1 MMVIPTTRFGPIE
14 VQADDVIRFP
24 EGLLGF
30 EECRDWVLLAEAEN
44 DAVVWLQ
51 SVDRADVALAVV
63 SPRRFVP
70 KYRMRVARREL
81 EPLQLD
87 QIGRAQVLVIVG
99 RTERCLTLNLKAPIV
114 INLDRRL
121 GRQVITNGELSV
133 RHPLGAGLPAMKRS
147 A

>member
-1 MMVIPTTRFGPIE
+1 MRISTTRFGPIE
-14 VQADDVIRFP
+14 VQTDDVLRFP
-24 EGLLGF
+24 DGLLGL
-30 EECRDWVLLAEAEN
+30 EECRRWVLLAEAED
-44 DAVVWLQ
+44 DAVAWLQ

-70 KYRMRVARREL
+70 DYRMRVARREL

-99 RTERCLTLNLKAPIV
+99 RTERCLTLNLKAPLV
-114 INLDRRL
+114 VNPDRRL
-121 GRQVITNGELSV
+121 ARQVITNGDLSV
-133 RHPLGAGLPAMKRS
+133 RHPLGARLPALKRS

>member
-1 MMVIPTTRFGPIE
+1 MRISTTRFGPIE
-14 VQADDVIRFP
+14 VQADDVLRFP
-24 EGLLGF
+24 EGLLGL
-30 EECRDWVLLAEAEN
+30 EECRRWVLLAEAEN
-44 DAVVWLQ
+44 DAVAWLQ

-70 KYRMRVARREL
+70 DYRMRVARREL

-99 RTERCLTLNLKAPIV
+99 RTERCLTLNLKAPLV
-114 INLDRRL
+114 INLERRL
-121 GRQVITNGELSV
+121 ARQVITNGALSV
-133 RHPLGAGLPAMKRS
+133 RHPLGARLPAMKRS

>member
-1 MMVIPTTRFGPIE
+1 MIVISTTRFGPIE
-14 VQADDVIRFP
+14 VQADDFLRFP

-30 EECRDWVLLAEAEN
+30 EQCRDWVLLAEAEN
-44 DAVVWLQ
+44 DAVAWLQ
-51 SVDRADVALAVV
+51 SVHRADVALAVV

-70 KYRMRVARREL
+70 DYRMRVARREL
-81 EPLQLD
+81 EPLHLD

-133 RHPLGAGLPAMKRS
+133 RHPLGARLPAMKRS

>member
-1 MMVIPTTRFGPIE
+1 MMEISTTRFGPIE
-14 VQADDVIRFP
+14 VQADDVIHFP
-24 EGLLGF
+24 EGLLGLKA
-30 EECRDWVLLAEAEN
+30 CRDWVLLAEAEN
-44 DAVVWLQ
+44 DAVAWLQ

-114 INLDRRL
+114 INLDRRSA
-121 GRQVITNGELSV
+121 RQVITNGELSV
-133 RHPLGAGLPAMKRS
+133 RHPLGARLPAMKRS